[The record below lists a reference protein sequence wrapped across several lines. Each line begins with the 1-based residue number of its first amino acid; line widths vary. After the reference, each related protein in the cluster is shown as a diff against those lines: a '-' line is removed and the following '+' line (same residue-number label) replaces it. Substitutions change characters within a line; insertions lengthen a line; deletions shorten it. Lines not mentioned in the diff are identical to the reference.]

1 MEQWTP
7 FHCGFRRGHWTE
19 SAEKSLLLSL
29 LSLFILSFI
38 ETIIRNMDQG
48 WLTRAVF
55 IHLRSAYDTVDHEL
69 LLQKL
74 CGYGMGATELVW
86 FKDYLS
92 NRTQVVG
99 TSPFSPIPVLCAL
112 M

>member
-38 ETIIRNMDQG
+38 ETISGNMDQG
-48 WLTRAVF
+48 LLTRAVF
-55 IHLRSAYDTVDHEL
+55 IHLRSAFDTVDHEL
-69 LLQKL
+69 LLEKL
-74 CGYGMGATELVW
+74 
-86 FKDYLS
+86 
-92 NRTQVVG
+92 
-99 TSPFSPIPVLCAL
+99 
-112 M
+112 